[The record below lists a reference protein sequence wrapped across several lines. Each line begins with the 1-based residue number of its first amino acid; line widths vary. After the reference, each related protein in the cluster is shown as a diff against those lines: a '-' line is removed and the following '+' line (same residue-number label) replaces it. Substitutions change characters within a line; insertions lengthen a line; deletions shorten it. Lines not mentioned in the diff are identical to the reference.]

1 LKAAFYTLGCRVN
14 SYDTQAMI
22 ELFKENGYEITDA
35 SKKADVYVIN
45 TCAVTNES
53 ERKSKQIVRRLK
65 KQNEEAITVLTG
77 CFAQSNFEEAKK
89 VDSADIVCGT
99 HKREKIIDYIN
110 EYRINKNKIY
120 NIENDSNEFDKVGI
134 TTYEGK
140 SRAFLKVQDGCNM
153 FCTYCI
159 IPYARGVLKNASIE
173 KVLSQIH
180 ALSSKGYKE
189 VVITGIHIASYK
201 ADTGE
206 NLIDLLEIIDKE
218 NKVERIRLGSLEPK
232 LLTENFLK
240 RLSKLKSFCP
250 HFHISLQSGCDK
262 TLKNMNRK
270 YSTKDYMDIVNRVR
284 KYFDNP
290 GITTDIIVGFPG
302 EDDEDFDITKKFT
315 KEIGFSFVHI
325 FPYSPKHGT
334 PAAEMENQISKEIK
348 AKRAKELKE
357 IMEEKRNDFLSKMIG
372 KTEKILIE
380 KKLSDGV
387 YEGYS
392 ENYIYVEVKSDKDLF
407 NKIVEVKIT
416 DKTSTHLKGELIW
429 K

>member
-1 LKAAFYTLGCRVN
+1 MKAAFYTLGCRVN

-22 ELFKENGYEITDA
+22 ELFKENGYEIVD
-35 SKKADVYVIN
+35 SHEKADVYVIN

-65 KQNEEAITVLTG
+65 HQNENAITVLTG

-110 EYRINKNKIY
+110 EFKLNNNKVY
-120 NIENDSNEFDKVGI
+120 NIEEDSKDFDKVGI

-140 SRAFLKVQDGCNM
+140 SRAFIKVQDGCNM
-153 FCTYCI
+153 FCSYCI
-159 IPYARGVLKNASIE
+159 IPYARGVLKNAPVE
-173 KVLSQIH
+173 KVLNQIEE
-180 ALSSKGYKE
+180 LSKRGYKE

-206 NLIDLLEIIDKE
+206 NLIDLLEIIDKQ

-232 LLTENFLK
+232 LLSDNFLEK
-240 RLSKLKSFCP
+240 LSRLKSFCP

-262 TLKNMNRK
+262 TLKEMNRH
-270 YSTKDYMDIVNRVR
+270 YNTKEYFDIVTKVR

-290 GITTDIIVGFPG
+290 GITTDIIVGFPN
-302 EDDEDFDITKKFT
+302 ENDEDFETTKKFAE
-315 KEIGFSFVHI
+315 KVGFSYIHI
-325 FPYSPKHGT
+325 FPFSPKHGT
-334 PAAEMENQISKEIK
+334 PASTMKNQNTKETK
-348 AKRAKELKE
+348 SKRAKELKE
-357 IMEEKRNDFLSKMIG
+357 IMLKKRNEFLESMIG
-372 KTEKILIE
+372 STQKILIE
-380 KKLSDGV
+380 KKLSNNI

-392 ENYIYVEVKSDKDLF
+392 ENYIYVEVKSKNDIF
-407 NKIVEVKIT
+407 NKIVDIKIT
-416 DKTSTHLKGELIW
+416 GQNQTHLEGELL
-429 K
+429 